1 MRPRDNVLAILV
13 DLLAAV
19 VLVVAVSARKV
30 APARV
35 SLSAP
40 AAVEPA
46 YPQVK
51 SDRLIQTIPIEPPIG
66 SPASAPKPVV
76 TERIIEAPEPAKPAR
91 IEPERDSACGAK
103 GRTWYTKDN
112 GWRYWRCN
120 R

>member
-1 MRPRDNVLAILV
+1 MLAILMG
-13 DLLAAV
+13 LLAAV

-30 APARV
+30 APVRAGFSAR
-35 SLSAP
+35 

-46 YPQVK
+46 YPQAVK

-66 SPASAPKPVV
+66 SPAPAPKPVV

-91 IEPERDSACGAK
+91 IEPERDSVCGAK
-103 GRTWYTKDN
+103 GRTWHTKDN
-112 GWRYWRCN
+112 GGRYWRCN